1 VIDETSFEG
10 ANFDRS
16 TWAAATATAASFDG
30 VVFGN
35 AWLDAGQFRG
45 CTFRKADFRLLTD
58 GIKCTTRG
66 AVFEDCDLRFTR
78 WDGCNLDGA
87 TFIRCK
93 LAGITGG
100 RPARERADRSA

>member
-1 VIDETSFEG
+1 M
-10 ANFDRS
+10 
-16 TWAAATATAASFDG
+16 
-30 VVFGN
+30 FGN

-45 CTFRKADFRLLTD
+45 CTFRKADFHRLTD

-78 WDGCNLDGA
+78 WEGRNLDGA

-93 LAGITGG
+93 LAGITGKAASMKNVRIEACDLSPEG
-100 RPARERADRSA
+100 DGSDIADADDVLAFWS